1 MTNNCNSDNHQSTS
15 KLYSFEELL
24 DKQGYLVY
32 ITEGTSMLPLIRHH
46 RDLIEIRPKDP
57 DKRCRRYDV
66 VLFKYG
72 DKYIL
77 HRVLKVRNKDYIICG
92 DHNIWC
98 EKGITDQQI
107 LGVMTRIRRDGK
119 LITPD
124 NSFYKFYV
132 HLWCDFYPVRVAILY
147 CMMIVRA
154 ARYRLR
160 KHFVAPRAQS

>member
-1 MTNNCNSDNHQSTS
+1 MTYDCNSDKSKSTS
-15 KLYSFEELL
+15 KTYSFEELL

-32 ITEGTSMLPLIRHH
+32 TSVGISMLPLIRQC
-46 RDLIEIRPKDP
+46 RDLVEIRPKDP
-57 DKRCRRYDV
+57 DKRCKRYDV
-66 VLFKYG
+66 VLFKSG

-77 HRVLKVRNKDYIICG
+77 HRVLKVRDKDYVICG

-107 LGVMTRIRRDGK
+107 LGVMTRLKRDERQ
-119 LITPD
+119 ITPD

-132 HLWCDFYPVRVAILY
+132 HLWCDFYPVRAAILY
-147 CMMIVRA
+147 CMMVVRV

-160 KHFVAPRAQS
+160 KLFAAPSAQS